1 MVFDDGKEVILNNK
15 KFIIHKAPATVAYSA
30 AIEYNM
36 AQESKDASGVMK
48 CIFSLLKYV
57 ELELEDGRK
66 VTLDNQEIIN
76 QHIKELGTMLELQ
89 KAVVMANFTS
99 LADVNP

>member
-1 MVFDDGKEVILNNK
+1 MVFDGGTEIILNGK

-36 AQESKDASGVMK
+36 AQEAKDAGGIMK

-57 ELELEDGRK
+57 ELELDDGRK
-66 VTLDNQEIIN
+66 ITLDNQEIIN
-76 QHIKELGTMLELQ
+76 QHISELGTMLELQ
-89 KAVVMANFTS
+89 KAVVVANFTS
-99 LADVNP
+99 LANENP